1 VGTIQAIFFDQD
13 GVIIDTE
20 RDGHRVSFNE
30 TFKEFGFSFAWDV
43 DEYHELLQVAGG
55 KERMKHYWQTK
66 GFGTPV
72 AADQIDDLIARMHK
86 RKTALFIEMVE
97 SGRLPLRP
105 GIHRFMQEAVA
116 AGLKLGVCTTSSE
129 KTAHTIAYQILKD
142 IPFEFV
148 LAGDVVE
155 KKKPAPDIYDLALQ
169 RTNLRPEQAFVVED
183 SRNGVLAATA
193 AGLRVL
199 ATTNVYTE
207 TEDLSPAEVI
217 VTCLGDPDGEQAL
230 LRKGPP
236 ALTAD
241 GLVHVDEVVGVLGGP
256 EATA

>member
-1 VGTIQAIFFDQD
+1 MGTIKAIFFDQD

-30 TFKEFGFSFAWDV
+30 TFNEFGFSFAWGV
-43 DEYHELLQVAGG
+43 DEYHELLQISGG
-55 KERMKHYWQTK
+55 KERMRHYLQTK
-66 GFGTPV
+66 GFGKPV
-72 AADQIDDLIARMHK
+72 PPEEADDLIARMHK

-105 GIHRFMQEAVA
+105 GIHRFMHEAMA

-129 KTAHTIAYQILKD
+129 KAAHAIAYTILKD
-142 IPFEFV
+142 ISFEVV

-155 KKKPAPDIYDLALQ
+155 KKKPAPDIYNLALQ
-169 RTNLRPEQAFVVED
+169 KTGLQPDQVFVVED
-183 SRNGVLAATA
+183 SRNGVLAGKA

-207 TEDLSPAEVI
+207 NEDLSPAEII
-217 VTCLGDPDGEQAL
+217 VSCLGDPEGEKAV
-230 LRKGPP
+230 LRKGP
-236 ALTAD
+236 A
-241 GLVHVDEVVGVLGGP
+241 EVVRDWVVPVEAVVRAFGG
-256 EATA
+256 